1 MSKIREFFKKVG
13 GGARKFFSKADST
26 IEGGLKK
33 AGGVARQI
41 GNIAS
46 QALPLAAVVAPELA
60 PAIALAGIGSNAAK
74 VGIDR
79 ARQVQKS
86 VRRGV
91 ADVKRTIQAPL
102 PPLDVGAFNPP
113 PMMVTGAQQAP
124 SAAPYAANFA

>member
-1 MSKIREFFKKVG
+1 MSKVREFFKKVG

-33 AGGVARQI
+33 ASGVARMV

-46 QALPLAAVVAPELA
+46 KALPIAAVIAPEFA
-60 PAIALAGIGSNAAK
+60 PAIGLAGIAANAA
-74 VGIDR
+74 GAGLGR
-79 ARQVQKS
+79 ARDVQKS

-102 PPLDVGAFNPP
+102 PLDTGAFNPP
-113 PMMVTGAQQAP
+113 NM
-124 SAAPYAANFA
+124 NFA